1 VGEIKTREG
10 NQHAGRDVQLP
21 TGVHLRDA
29 REQLFAA
36 AERVLLRD
44 GPNALT
50 SRAVTTEA
58 GVAKGVLHRHFT
70 DFDAFIV
77 ELMRDRVNRVEA
89 QAAALRASAGTGT
102 VAGNLTAALTEL
114 FGSVAMGIV
123 ALVIFRDDLRVRLR
137 EAGLGRFPVLGQGT
151 AMIRDYLA
159 AERDLGRI
167 AADADLDTIG
177 LALTGSGHMLFTGQ
191 DRDQEPDP
199 RTIRAM
205 VTTVLAGAITA
216 G

>member
-1 VGEIKTREG
+1 V
-10 NQHAGRDVQLP
+10 P
-21 TGVHLRDA
+21 TGVHIRDA

-58 GVAKGVLHRHFT
+58 GVAKGVMHRHFA
-70 DFDAFIV
+70 DFDTFVID
-77 ELMRDRVNRVEA
+77 LMRDRVSRIEE
-89 QAAALRASAGTGT
+89 QAARLRASAGTGT
-102 VAGNLTAALTEL
+102 VAGNLAEALTDL
-114 FGSVAMGIV
+114 FGTVAVAIV

-137 EAGLGRFPVLGQGT
+137 EAGLGRLPVVTQGM
-151 AMIRDYLA
+151 AMVAGYLR

-177 LALTGSGHMLFTGQ
+177 LTLTGSGHLLFAG
-191 DRDQEPDP
+191 RDGVPPDAVAV
-199 RTIRAM
+199 RAM
-205 VTTVLAGAITA
+205 VDTVLAGAVTA
-216 G
+216 PAAAAGPA

>member
-1 VGEIKTREG
+1 V
-10 NQHAGRDVQLP
+10 P
-21 TGVHLRDA
+21 TGVHIRDA

-70 DFDAFIV
+70 DFDAFIT
-77 ELMRDRVNRVEA
+77 ELMRDRIGRIED
-89 QAAALRASAGTGT
+89 QSAALLASAGNGTVEDNLTVALTDLFGT
-102 VAGNLTAALTEL
+102 VA
-114 FGSVAMGIV
+114 VAIV

-137 EAGLGRFPVLGQGT
+137 EAGLGRLPVLTQGV
-151 AMIRDYLA
+151 AMIAAYLT

-167 AADADLDTIG
+167 AAGADLDAVG
-177 LALTGSGHMLFTGQ
+177 LTLTGSGHLLFAG
-191 DRDQEPDP
+191 RDGVPPDP
-199 RTIRAM
+199 DAVRAM
-205 VTTVLAGAITA
+205 VTSALHGVVTTEAGRAGA
-216 G
+216 